1 MKLVLIHAAFYLIL
15 YTSVI
20 AQQNNSIDIIGE
32 VVDDETGATLEN
44 VNVFLATTSMGTTT
58 GKNGEFNISNVPLCS
73 ELFQTAC
80 LGSKTKH

>member
-32 VVDDETGATLEN
+32 VVDDETGAT
-44 VNVFLATTSMGTTT
+44 
-58 GKNGEFNISNVPLCS
+58 
-73 ELFQTAC
+73 
-80 LGSKTKH
+80 